1 MELSVGSGLGVCRGA
16 WRRRKMRCILYTSL
30 LAALATSTLG
40 NTAPHLR
47 HFDLIVVKVYR
58 HRSGLLLHHISASRT
73 VRVFCRDS
81 LSETKARRYHN
92 TRQRSTTP
100 DRQPYTATKHHTPV
114 LPSPP
119 SAQPPHNPCNLLHT
133 APDLPKHPQT
143 HLSPN
148 MTLAEEFRSR
158 NFSKRAIHQ
167 PLGA

>member
-81 LSETKARRYHN
+81 LSETKARRYHS

-100 DRQPYTATKHHTPV
+100 DRQPYTATNTTPQHCCLHHPLRNHRTTLVTCYIPHPTYPNIHKHT
-114 LPSPP
+114 
-119 SAQPPHNPCNLLHT
+119 
-133 APDLPKHPQT
+133 
-143 HLSPN
+143 
-148 MTLAEEFRSR
+148 SR
-158 NFSKRAIHQ
+158 
-167 PLGA
+167 PT